1 MKILTKQTV
10 TFLTVTFC
18 IEHLPTVTGTY
29 NNKRITVLKQGNM
42 DDLEEDMSDFPQ
54 MG

>member
-1 MKILTKQTV
+1 MMELGKQ
-10 TFLTVTFC
+10 
-18 IEHLPTVTGTY
+18 
-29 NNKRITVLKQGNM
+29 ITVLKQGNM